1 MSRIAEYEAPAD
13 LGEMEGDEDFTFP
26 PAERRLVAQPVD
38 LSVQTLIEQWENKL
52 LLLPDIQREFV
63 WDNGKAS
70 RLIESLILNI
80 PIPIFY
86 FAETPE
92 EKYEIIDGH
101 QRVRSI
107 ARYLTNEFPLS
118 GVAVLRRI

>member
-52 LLLPDIQREFV
+52 LLLPDIQREYV

-92 EKYEIIDGH
+92 EKYEIIDRH
-101 QRVRSI
+101 QPVRSI

>member
-52 LLLPDIQREFV
+52 LLLPDIQREYV

-92 EKYEIIDGH
+92 EKHEIIDGH